1 MNLSHPRL
9 AGPVGAGHP
18 AVRDRRIQDATALGL
33 TALIPVAIGLG
44 LTLGLPHPNLLLV
57 LGGILAALGVVWLI
71 VYPRLE
77 VTVAVLAVY
86 LLMIDGPVKLGIGGG
101 EATAA
106 VRNVLTL
113 AICLGAVLR
122 LLARRERIQ
131 MPPLS
136 AWVLGFV
143 GIVLIEAFNP
153 KTHGLL
159 KILGGFRQQ
168 LQWIPFFFFGYAL
181 IRSKRRFRQLFVIV
195 GVCALANGIV
205 SSYQT
210 GLSPSQLASWG
221 PGYGA
226 KVTAGAVGGKSSSSR
241 TYFSEGE
248 ARVRPLG
255 LGADAGFGGGVGVL
269 ALPFTLALF
278 ATWRSR
284 RRWIAAVLC
293 LGALVAVVTGLGR
306 LQVVGAALGV
316 IAFAALAAAAGPR
329 MTRAFVAML
338 AVVVLAVPLGFLFV
352 SAIRPG
358 TFKRYESIE
367 PNKVAETAPTHKASS
382 WEKIPAF
389 LEKAPFGVGLG
400 TVGAASGF
408 GGRITELVEGHTVSA
423 ETQYNFIADEL
434 GAPGLLLWLG
444 LSVYV
449 IVLTAR
455 RLRHTA
461 DGDLA
466 ICLAGAMAPF
476 IALTLEGFSGPFTT
490 SAASGPYFWF
500 AIGIAA
506 YWFGTGRYR
515 NPTVA
520 DQPVAA

>member
-1 MNLSHPRL
+1 M
-9 AGPVGAGHP
+9 
-18 AVRDRRIQDATALGL
+18 
-33 TALIPVAIGLG
+33 
-44 LTLGLPHPNLLLV
+44 
-57 LGGILAALGVVWLI
+57 
-71 VYPRLE
+71 
-77 VTVAVLAVY
+77 
-86 LLMIDGPVKLGIGGG
+86 
-101 EATAA
+101 
-106 VRNVLTL
+106 
-113 AICLGAVLR
+113 LR

-131 MPPLS
+131 LPPLS

-153 KTHGLL
+153 KTHGIL

-181 IRSKRRFRQLFVIV
+181 MRSKKRFRQLFVIV

-210 GLSPSQLASWG
+210 GLSPSQLATWG
-221 PGYGA
+221 PGYAG
-226 KVTAGAVGGKSSSSR
+226 KVTAGQVGGKSSASR
-241 TYFSEGE
+241 TYSSEGE
-248 ARVRPLG
+248 LRVRPLG

-269 ALPFTLALF
+269 ALPFSLALF

-284 RRWIAAVLC
+284 RRWVAAVLC
-293 LGALVAVVTGLGR
+293 LGALVAVTTGLGR
-306 LQVVGAALGV
+306 LQVIGAALGV
-316 IAFAALAAAAGPR
+316 FAFAGLAAMAGRR
-329 MTRAFVAML
+329 MTRAVGAML
-338 AVVVLAVPLGFLFV
+338 AVVVLAVPLGFVFV

-367 PNKVAETAPTHKASS
+367 PNKVAETAPTHKSKS
-382 WEKIPAF
+382 WEKIPEF

-434 GAPGLLLWLG
+434 GAPGLLLWIG
-444 LSVYV
+444 LSVFV
-449 IVLTAR
+449 IVMTVR
-455 RLRHTA
+455 RLRHTR

-476 IALTLEGFSGPFTT
+476 VALALEGFSGPFTT
-490 SAASGPYFWF
+490 SAVSGPYFWF

-506 YWFGTGRYR
+506 YWFGAGHYKDA
-515 NPTVA
+515 NVP
-520 DQPVAA
+520 DQSR

>member
-1 MNLSHPRL
+1 MNMSHPRL

-44 LTLGLPHPNLLLV
+44 LTLGISHPNLPLV
-57 LGGILAALGVVWLI
+57 LGGILAALAIVALVVI
-71 VYPRLE
+71 PRLE
-77 VTVAVLAVY
+77 LTVTLLAIY
-86 LLMIDGPVKLGIGGG
+86 LLMIDGPVKLGTGGG
-101 EATAA
+101 EVTAA

-122 LLARRERIQ
+122 LLVRRERIR

-136 AWVLGFV
+136 AWVLGFTA
-143 GIVLIEAFNP
+143 IVLIEAFNP
-153 KTHGLL
+153 DTHGTL

-168 LQWIPFFFFGYAL
+168 LQWIPFFFFGYVL
-181 IRSKRRFRQLFVIV
+181 MRSKKRFRQLFVIV

-205 SSYQT
+205 ASYQT
-210 GLSPSQLASWG
+210 SLSPAQLASWG

-226 KVTAGAVGGKSSSSR
+226 TVTAGAVGGKSSASR

-269 ALPFTLALF
+269 ALPFSLALF

-306 LQVVGAALGV
+306 LQVVGAAIGV
-316 IAFAALAAAAGPR
+316 IAFAALAAFAGR
-329 MTRAFVAML
+329 RSTRALGAML

-352 SAIRPG
+352 SAIRSG

-367 PNKVAETAPTHKASS
+367 PSKVAETAPSHKASA
-382 WEKIPAF
+382 WQDIPSF
-389 LEKAPFGVGLG
+389 LGKAPFGVGLG

-434 GAPGLLLWLG
+434 GAPGLLLWIC
-444 LSVYV
+444 LSVYI
-449 IVLTAR
+449 IVLTAG
-455 RLRHTA
+455 RLRHTS

-466 ICLAGAMAPF
+466 IILAGAMAPF
-476 IALTLEGFSGPFTT
+476 VALTLEGFSGPFTT

-515 NPTVA
+515 NPTVP
-520 DQPVAA
+520 DQPQ